1 MKKIDITQMLFS
13 DIYLLYLQKAER
25 SGHTKEEIDEI
36 IFWLTG
42 YNLDSM
48 IRQVNSQVDLADFFY
63 KAPHMNEAAKLITG
77 SICGIRVEDI
87 TDPLIQEIRYLDKLV
102 DELANNKPMNKILRH
117 PNKVSEY

>member
-102 DELANNKPMNKILRH
+102 DELAHNKPMNKILRH